1 MQVKEIMAKDVACCT
16 PSTQLR
22 DVAQMMVDC
31 DCGAIPVVE
40 SNDSRRPVGVV
51 TDRDICCRAV
61 AKGKNPLE
69 MNASDVMSKNVKTVK
84 PDTDLEECCNVMEHE
99 QIRRIFVVDKD
110 GACCGVVAQADIAL
124 HGPEH
129 EVAETVRDVS
139 KAAQSAR

>member
-1 MQVKEIMAKDVACCT
+1 MQVKEIMAKNIACCT
-16 PSTQLR
+16 PTTQLR
-22 DVAQMMVDC
+22 EVARMMVDC

-40 SNDSRRPVGVV
+40 SEGSRRPVGVV

-61 AKGKNPLE
+61 AEGKNPLE
-69 MNASDVMSKNVKTVK
+69 MTAGDVMTKKVTSIK
-84 PDTDLEECCNVMEHE
+84 PDTDIDECCHVMENE
-99 QIRRIFVVDKD
+99 QIRRVLVVDEQ

-139 KAAQSAR
+139 KH